1 MNQIPIPFT
10 KPIIPIV
17 STVKR
22 LDVYDPAMC
31 CSSGICGPDV
41 DPKLVQ
47 FASDVAWLK
56 SKGVPVARH
65 NLSQDPATFV
75 ASELVRSKLTERG
88 EAALPLLV
96 SGGKLV
102 VAGRYPER
110 AELAAWYGFSTPVTK
125 ATEESGCCG
134 GSSCC

>member
-1 MNQIPIPFT
+1 MNLSPNPFT

-31 CSSGICGPDV
+31 CSSGVCGPDV

-65 NLSQDPATFV
+65 NLSQDPAAFV
-75 ASELVRSKLTERG
+75 ASELVRSTLTERG
-88 EAALPLLV
+88 EASLPILV

-102 VAGRYPER
+102 VAGRYPDR
-110 AELAAWYGFSTPVTK
+110 AELATWYGFPTSVTQPTVG
-125 ATEESGCCG
+125 AGCCG